1 VALVGDEAEIRE
13 GLRRYGKAGVTD
25 FAPSIFAADRGAVER
40 TRDFLTG
47 EISSH

>member
-1 VALVGDEAEIRE
+1 VALVSDEAEIRV
-13 GLRRYGKAGVTD
+13 GLRRYCEAGVTD

-40 TRDFLTG
+40 TRDFLAG